1 MSMPRWQGA
10 ALGMLAV
17 SLSLSVQV
25 ALLAAP
31 LLTMHV
37 YDGVLSSRSTDTLL
51 VLAGAWVAAVLL
63 AALLRGLRAAL
74 LAAIAERVARRL
86 QFLSIGAALR
96 RALRGDRAAGLLAL
110 ADAGEVRRMLGG
122 TTLPDALDLVALPAA
137 LLVLFLL
144 HPLYGWTALAGCAV
158 LALLG
163 ALADRTTRDA
173 VGQTGTMQARC
184 IADLTGRLRQS
195 ELLDCLGM
203 LPAVLRRW
211 QPTYLAMLAA
221 QDAAQRRARAIGGLS
236 AFSQQAMLLGMTVAG
251 GWLVTQDL
259 ASPGSILAA
268 SLLAGMAAAPGAK
281 LVGAWRDWAF
291 GTAALGR
298 LRATLSAT
306 RAPEPAPAVED
317 APPGLVLQGLRLE
330 VPGTGEV
337 LVRGLELHLAPGQL
351 LLIAGPNGAGKSSLL
366 RALLGLLPPAA
377 GRALLD
383 GHDTFRTP
391 RALLGPCIGYAPQG
405 APLLEG
411 SVLENIAR
419 LSDAAPAAA
428 TAAARAAGA
437 HETIGRLPEGY
448 GSPAGPSA
456 GLSGGQ
462 RQAVSMARAMFGD
475 PALLVLDEPEAG
487 LDGIG
492 LAALQRSVAAAKA
505 RGAAVVLVSHQP
517 GGWAEMVDL
526 RLTLGGADGGFELA
540 ATEGAE
546 AA

>member
-1 MSMPRWQGA
+1 MNTSRWQA
-10 ALGMLAV
+10 VALGALTLA
-17 SLSLSVQV
+17 LSLGVQA

-37 YDGVLSSRSTDTLL
+37 YDGVLSSRSVDTLL
-51 VLAGAWVAAVLL
+51 VLAGAWIASVVL
-63 AALLRGLRAAL
+63 AGLLRGLRAAL
-74 LAAIAERVARRL
+74 LGAIAEIEARRL
-86 QFLSIGAALR
+86 QFRSIGAALR
-96 RALRGDRAAGLLAL
+96 RALHGDRGAGLLAL
-110 ADAGEVRRMLGG
+110 SDAGEVRRMMGG
-122 TTLPDALDLVALPAA
+122 STFADALDLVALPAA
-137 LLVLFLL
+137 LFVLFLL

-163 ALADRTTRDA
+163 ALADRTTRNK
-173 VGQTGTMQARC
+173 VRQTGAMQARC
-184 IADLTGRLRQS
+184 IADLTGRLRQA

-211 QPTYLAMLAA
+211 QPSYLAMLAA
-221 QDAAQRRARAIGGLS
+221 QDAAQRRARAISGLAS
-236 AFSQQAMLLGMTVAG
+236 LSQQAMLLGMAVAG

-291 GTAALGR
+291 GAAALGR
-298 LRATLSAT
+298 LRATLAAT
-306 RAPEPAPAVED
+306 RAPEPVPAVVD
-317 APPGLVLQGLRLE
+317 APPGLVVQGLRLE

-337 LVRGLELHLAPGQL
+337 LVSGLDLHLAPGRL
-351 LLIAGPNGAGKSSLL
+351 LLVAGPNGAGKSTLL
-366 RALLGLLPPAA
+366 RALLGLVPPAA

-383 GHDTFRTP
+383 GHDTHRTP
-391 RALLGPCIGYAPQG
+391 RALLGPRLGYAPQG

-411 SVLENIAR
+411 SVMENIAR
-419 LSDAAPAAA
+419 LSDATPAAA
-428 TAAARAAGA
+428 TLAARAAGA
-437 HETIGRLPEGY
+437 HEIIGRLPDGY

-475 PALLVLDEPEAG
+475 PSLLVLDEPEAG

-492 LAALQRSVAAAKA
+492 LIALQRSVAAAKA
-505 RGAAVVLVSHQP
+505 RGAAIVLVSHQP
-517 GGWAEMVDL
+517 AGWAAMVDL
-526 RLTLGGADGGFELA
+526 RLTLGGADGGFDLA
-540 ATEGAE
+540 ETNRTDTA
-546 AA
+546 